1 MRLTKIIK
9 SYQKKEGLKM
19 KESINYYN
27 RKPIINKD
35 KKSFNQQN
43 KVRKKINHKM
53 QFQIKK

>member
-1 MRLTKIIK
+1 
-9 SYQKKEGLKM
+9 M

-43 KVRKKINHKM
+43 KVRKKNNHKM

>member
-1 MRLTKIIK
+1 
-9 SYQKKEGLKM
+9 M